1 MSELGGFD
9 PPSGP
14 PAGWYPD
21 PYDPRA
27 QRYWDGRQW
36 DLSSPVHGSS
46 GLSASDEYPDVGDW
60 LDRGFRSA
68 YRHWRAVAVVAVLT
82 APVTTVA
89 SYFALDRFAS
99 GVVITEDGIEGWT
112 NDRIGPAVA
121 LSLVA
126 ILASAIGGLA
136 LTWLMLR
143 SVDDDAPEPPTLSTE
158 LVAAGRSLLAAVTAL
173 PRAIGWFLLL
183 AGAIAAAMLV
193 IVVLAVLAGPLVLLA
208 LVAILPIGAWLAVK
222 WAFVALAI
230 MDRRGNPF
238 PRSSAT
244 SEGRWWSTLGRLLLL
259 AIIMWLIS
267 LVIQLIGTLVAGG
280 GFSAF
285 GSGTTIEVDSNG
297 HFDPIV
303 LDDEIQFGAW
313 TLTVAAT
320 VSLLSA
326 LAASSVSA
334 AAMALLYRTRNPRAD
349 DEMTT

>member
-1 MSELGGFD
+1 MGEFGGFD

-36 DLSSPVHGSS
+36 DLSSPVHGARSLS
-46 GLSASDEYPDVGDW
+46 GSGDYPDVGEW

-68 YRHWRAVAVVAVLT
+68 YRRWRAAAIVALLT

-89 SYFALDRFAS
+89 GYYALDRFAS
-99 GVVITEDGIEGWT
+99 GVVITEDSIEGWT

-143 SVDDDAPEPPTLSTE
+143 SVDDDTPERPTLSTE
-158 LVAAGRSLLAAVTAL
+158 LVAAGRALLAAITAL
-173 PRAIGWFLLL
+173 PRAVGWFLLL
-183 AGAIAAAMLV
+183 AGAVAAATLTV
-193 IVVLAVLAGPLVLLA
+193 VVLAVLAGPLALLA
-208 LVAILPIGAWLAVK
+208 LLAILPFGVWLAVK

-244 SEGRWWSTLGRLLLL
+244 STGRWWSTLGRLLLL
-259 AIIMWLIS
+259 GIVMWLIS
-267 LVIQLIGTLVAGG
+267 LVIQLLGTLVAGG

-285 GSGTTIEVDSNG
+285 GGGLTIEVDSNG

-303 LDDEIQFGAW
+303 LDDAIQFSAW
-313 TLTVAAT
+313 TLTVAAI
-320 VSLLSA
+320 VSSLGA
-326 LAASSVSA
+326 VAASSVSA
-334 AAMALLYRTRNPRAD
+334 AAMALLYRTRNPAAD
-349 DEMTT
+349 DRSVS